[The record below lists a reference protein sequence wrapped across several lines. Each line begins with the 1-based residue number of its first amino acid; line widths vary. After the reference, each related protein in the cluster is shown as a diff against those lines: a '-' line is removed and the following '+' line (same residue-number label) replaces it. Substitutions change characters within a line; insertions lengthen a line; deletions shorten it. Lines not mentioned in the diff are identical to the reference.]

1 MRSDTPAASVDI
13 LDALLCG
20 PASPAAGPAASAASP
35 GPAPEEAFPGLHS
48 LERLIRRAAGPP
60 PPKKAAT
67 PAPRPQAAP
76 LAAPATSP
84 GDAPAVPLRAVSA
97 PPAVATLAAVRP
109 ARRKVTHAIAETTCH
124 RLDRAR
130 DALEAATR
138 SAAPGPG
145 KKPRVTKA
153 GLVEAAL
160 ALALDGFE
168 ATGPASPL
176 ARRLAQAATEA
187 SPK

>member
-13 LDALLCG
+13 LDALLSG
-20 PASPAAGPAASAASP
+20 PAAPAAGSASDP
-35 GPAPEEAFPGLHS
+35 GEAFPGLHS
-48 LERLIRRAAGPP
+48 LERLIRRAASPP
-60 PPKKAAT
+60 PPRKAAT

-76 LAAPATSP
+76 FAAPAPSP
-84 GDAPAVPLRAVSA
+84 GEAPAVPLGAVSA
-97 PPAVATLAAVRP
+97 PPAVATLAATRP
-109 ARRKVTHAIAETTCH
+109 ARRKVTHAITETTCH

-130 DALEAATR
+130 DALEAAAR

-168 ATGPASPL
+168 ATGRASPL
-176 ARRLAQAATEA
+176 ARHLAPAATAA